1 MSVKT
6 TDRRK
11 RLQWAEI
18 GVVFG
23 LSLGASAVYS
33 IVSLIAKLTAPA
45 GLGGQKSTINP
56 SLAEREWLDLTY
68 QVLGIAFGLMPV
80 ALVIYLVATRTSK
93 PFAALGLTRT
103 NLGHQVAVGVGLAA
117 VIGLPGIGLYLAARA
132 LGLSAQIVPADL
144 GAHWWVVPVLLL
156 AAVKASVL
164 EEFIVVAYLFN
175 KLEQL
180 KVPAKWQIAISATVR
195 GAYHLYQG
203 FGGFVGNLA
212 MGLLFGYL
220 YKKHGRLLP
229 LLIAHFILDFVAF
242 VGYALLSRYI
252 TLP

>member
-1 MSVKT
+1 MSEKT
-6 TDRRK
+6 GDRRK

-23 LSLGASAVYS
+23 LSLGASAIYS

-45 GLGGQKSTINP
+45 GLSGQKSTINP

-68 QVLGIAFGLMPV
+68 QLLGLAFGLMPV
-80 ALVIYLVATRTSK
+80 ALVVYLVATRTNK
-93 PFAALGLTRT
+93 PFAALGLTCEK
-103 NLGHQVAVGVGLAA
+103 LGHQVMVGVGLAA
-117 VIGLPGIGLYLAARA
+117 AIGLPGIGLYLAARA

-144 GAHWWVVPVLLL
+144 GSNWWVVPVLLL

-180 KVPAKWQIAISATVR
+180 KVPAKWQIAISATLR
-195 GAYHLYQG
+195 GTYHLYQG

-220 YKKHGRLLP
+220 YKRHGRLLP
-229 LLIAHFILDFVAF
+229 LLVAHFILDFVAF